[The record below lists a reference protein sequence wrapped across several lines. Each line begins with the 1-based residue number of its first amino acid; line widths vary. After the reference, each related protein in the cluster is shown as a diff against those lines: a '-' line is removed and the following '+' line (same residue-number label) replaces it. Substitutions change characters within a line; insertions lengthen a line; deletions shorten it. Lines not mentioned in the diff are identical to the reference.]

1 MFHYI
6 KGKVTMKFEGG
17 IVVEAGGIGYE
28 VFVPDNSPV
37 YLTAYNEE
45 ILVYTNMIFREDDV
59 SIYGFT
65 ERESLETFKK
75 LMTVNGVGAKA
86 ALALLSALTLSDL
99 KKAIAFEDAQTLT
112 KAQGIGKKIAQRIVL
127 ELKDKMQVYSADTEA
142 AKTSMAYSN
151 EKDEAII
158 GLMTLGYS
166 RSEAA
171 EAVNLIKL
179 EEPSTEDYIKQALRS
194 LLRR

>member
-6 KGKVTMKFEGG
+6 KGRVTMKFEGG
-17 IVVEAGGIGYE
+17 IVLEAGGIGYE
-28 VFVPDNSPV
+28 LFVPDNSPA
-37 YLTAYNEE
+37 YLTPYNDEL
-45 ILVYTNMIFREDDV
+45 LVYTNMTFREDDV

-65 ERESLETFKK
+65 ERESLETFKR

-86 ALALLSALTLSDL
+86 ALSLLSAMTLSDL
-99 KKAIAFEDAQTLT
+99 KKAIIYEDAQTLT
-112 KAQGIGKKIAQRIVL
+112 RAQGIGKKIAQRIVL
-127 ELKDKMQVYSADTEA
+127 ELKDKIQAFTSDSASDKDSLA
-142 AKTSMAYSN
+142 SNN
-151 EKDEAII
+151 EKDEAIT

-171 EAVNLIKL
+171 EAINQIEL
-179 EEPSTEDYIKQALRS
+179 EKPSTEAYMKEALRG